1 MKGMNPKPLKGLPG
15 RADKASKM
23 GKRLEQDRA
32 PESESVVVRGLGAGA
47 FTGRD
52 GQRTPRRAEDLHVCP
67 SCGSNLVFPIDWAP
81 AAKRSWRVD
90 LRCPDCEW
98 SGGGVYS
105 QSVVDRFDEALDVG
119 TDAMLNDLSLLARAN
134 METEVD
140 RFVAAL
146 VADHILPEDF

>member
-1 MKGMNPKPLKGLPG
+1 MNPKPLKGLPG

-23 GKRLEQDRA
+23 GERLEQDRA
-32 PESESVVVRGLGAGA
+32 PESESVVARRLGAGA
-47 FTGRD
+47 FTGPA
-52 GQRTPRRAEDLHVCP
+52 GQRTPGQAEDLHVCP
-67 SCGSNLVFPIDWAP
+67 SCASNLVFPIDWAP